1 MNRLLQDVLP
11 VLAISLI
18 AMPVPAFAEK
28 AGTGTTAGD
37 ISQICE
43 KEKIQKC
50 RWEGDRKICEW
61 VDGPN
66 CAVYRT
72 KTPDGI
78 RATPSK
84 LRR

>member
-1 MNRLLQDVLP
+1 MKRFLKDVLP
-11 VLAISLI
+11 VVAMTII
-18 AMPVPAFAEK
+18 AVPSSALAEK

-37 ISQICE
+37 IAQICE
-43 KEKIQKC
+43 KEKVQKC

-72 KTPDGI
+72 KTPDGV

>member
-1 MNRLLQDVLP
+1 MNKLLQKVLP
-11 VLAISLI
+11 ILAISLI
-18 AMPVPAFAEK
+18 AMPAPAFAEK
-28 AGTGTTAGD
+28 AGGTTAGD

-72 KTPDGI
+72 KTPDGV